1 MAEKTKGFGVK
12 ALVLVAVI
20 FLVVGVMVS
29 AGFDITGSTVASS
42 GAKDGSFW
50 HEVAEVKAPSGGLKP
65 VSPVSGFAD
74 LAEKFAPAV
83 VNVSTTN
90 VVKGNMNM
98 PFSGFKGNP
107 FEDFF
112 GDDFFKKFF
121 DDNQREFKR
130 KSLGSGF
137 IINKDGYIL
146 TNNHVVEDATEI
158 IVTFSEG
165 KKEYEAEV
173 IGRDEKLDLALIK
186 INAKNHLP
194 VVNLGDSD
202 KLRIGDWVV
211 AIGNPFGLGG
221 TVTAGIVSQKGRFIG
236 AGPYDD
242 FIQTDASINPGNSG
256 GPLFNLEGEVVGIN
270 TAIIARGQGIG
281 FAIPINAVKEILL
294 QLKDNGSIT
303 RGWIGVSIQELTPE
317 LSSHFKLKD
326 GAGVLISAVT
336 PGEPAEKA
344 GIKAGDIIVE
354 FDGTPITELNELP
367 RAVAVTPPGK
377 ISKVKVLRDGHMK
390 TLSVKVGERLEDG
403 QLSSSDKDK
412 TEDGSKAEV
421 TDKELGITVKSITPS
436 IIEQFGLETQVKG
449 VLISEVTEGSAAFM
463 AGLRSGDI
471 IKEIN
476 RKKVKSPGEFSEEID
491 RANRENILFLISRG
505 ESIFYVT
512 IGVIG

>member
-1 MAEKTKGFGVK
+1 MAEKNRGFSVK
-12 ALVLVAVI
+12 SLVLVAVV
-20 FLVVGVMVS
+20 FLIVGLMVS
-29 AGFDITGSTVASS
+29 AGFDITGSINASS
-42 GAKDGSFW
+42 GGKDAPFW
-50 HEVAEVKAPSGGLKP
+50 HEGPGVEAPGGALKTA
-65 VSPVSGFAD
+65 SPVPGFAD
-74 LAEKFAPAV
+74 LAEKLAPAV

-90 VVKGNMNM
+90 VVKGGMNM
-98 PFSGFKGNP
+98 PFPGFKGSP

-112 GDDFFKKFF
+112 GDDFFKRFF
-121 DDNQREFKR
+121 DENQRELKR

-146 TNNHVVEDATEI
+146 TNNHVIKDATEI

-173 IGRDEKLDLALIK
+173 IGKDEKLDIALIK

-194 VVNLGDSD
+194 IVNLGDSE

-256 GPLFNLEGEVVGIN
+256 GPLFNLNGEVVGIN

-281 FAIPINAVKEILL
+281 FAIPINAVKDILL
-294 QLKDNGSIT
+294 QLKEKGAIT

-317 LSSHFKLKD
+317 LSSHFKLDD
-326 GAGVLISAVT
+326 GKGVLISAVT
-336 PGEPAEKA
+336 PDEPADKA

-354 FDGTPITELNELP
+354 FDGKPITELNELP

-377 ISKVKVLRDGHMK
+377 ISKVKVLRDGKIK
-390 TLSVKVGERLEDG
+390 TLSVTVAERPGDDR
-403 QLSSSDKDK
+403 LSSMDKIERGGK
-412 TEDGSKAEV
+412 GEV
-421 TDKELGITVKSITPS
+421 TDKELGITVKSLTPS

-449 VLISEVTEGSAAFM
+449 VLISEVEEGSAAFM

-476 RKKVKSPGEFSEEID
+476 RKKVTSPDEFSGEMA
-491 RANRENILFLISRG
+491 RANRENILFLINRG
-505 ESIFYVT
+505 KSVFYVT
-512 IGVIG
+512 IGIMG

>member
-1 MAEKTKGFGVK
+1 MVEKNKGFGVK
-12 ALVLVAVI
+12 ALVLVAAT
-20 FLVVGVMVS
+20 FLIVGLMVS
-29 AGFDITGSTVASS
+29 AGFDITGSTNAGS
-42 GAKDGSFW
+42 GDKDSPFW
-50 HEVAEVKAPSGGLKP
+50 HEGPGAASPSGALKLT
-65 VSPVSGFAD
+65 SPVPGFAD
-74 LAEKFAPAV
+74 LAEKLAPAV

-90 VVKGNMNM
+90 VVKGGVNM
-98 PFSGFKGNP
+98 PFPGFKGSP

-112 GDDFFKKFF
+112 GDDFFKRFF
-121 DDNQREFKR
+121 DDNQRELKR

-146 TNNHVVEDATEI
+146 TNNHVIKDATEI
-158 IVTFSEG
+158 IVTLSEG
-165 KKEYEAEV
+165 SKEFEAEV
-173 IGRDEKLDLALIK
+173 VGKDEKLDLALIK

-194 VVNLGDSD
+194 VVNLGDSER
-202 KLRIGDWVV
+202 LRIGEWVL

-256 GPLFNLEGEVVGIN
+256 GPLFNLQGEVVGIN
-270 TAIIARGQGIG
+270 SVIIAGGQGIG
-281 FAIPINAVKEILL
+281 FAIPINSVKDILL
-294 QLKDNGSIT
+294 QLKDKGSIT

-354 FDGTPITELNELP
+354 FDGRPITELNELP
-367 RAVAVTPPGK
+367 RAVAATAPGK
-377 ISKVKVLRDGHMK
+377 TSKVKVLRDGKLK
-390 TLSVKVGERLEDG
+390 TLSVTVAERADDDKP
-403 QLSSSDKDK
+403 SSAD
-412 TEDGSKAEV
+412 TTGSGTKGEV
-421 TDKELGITVKSITPS
+421 TDKELGVTVKSLTPS
-436 IIEQFGLETQVKG
+436 IIEKFGLETQVKG
-449 VLISEVTEGSAAFM
+449 VLISEVVEGSAASM

-476 RKKVKSPGEFSEEID
+476 RKKVKNPDEFSTEMARAD
-491 RANRENILFLISRG
+491 RKNILFLVSRG
-505 ESIFYVT
+505 KSVFYVT
-512 IGVIG
+512 IGIMG